1 MHLLF
6 SCEGRGGGGN
16 DNNGNNE
23 NNLSYTDGRRT
34 NLRANVVN
42 PQYPQP
48 NRHPPTTLF
57 HTWVEPRHSVAT
69 CAHTTGHGCA
79 RTNPAQPSDKYQKGM
94 KPKIRRPF
102 NCLKLSHSAI
112 TSHFSDSLGSF
123 QPNRHLVAVGHG
135 CARTTETKVK
145 DVPDCGHLCVRAT
158 NTRIHDT
165 ASAMSVY
172 MLHNWQMN
180 VS

>member
-1 MHLLF
+1 MRG
-6 SCEGRGGGGN
+6 EGGAN

-34 NLRANVVN
+34 DVRANVVN
-42 PQYPQP
+42 PVYPHP
-48 NRHPPTTLF
+48 NRHPPKTLF

-79 RTNPAQPSDKYQKGM
+79 RTNPVQPSDKYQKGM
-94 KPKIRRPF
+94 KPKVRRPV

-112 TSHFSDSLGSF
+112 INRFSDSLGSF
-123 QPNRHLVAVGHG
+123 QPNRHLVAVGHI
-135 CARTTETKVK
+135 CARTTKAEVK

-165 ASAMSVY
+165 ASAMFVY
-172 MLHNWQMN
+172 MLHN
-180 VS
+180 